1 MKQTSAL
8 LAVVTA
14 IFASA
19 AWEVALADAVG
30 KRIAYVT
37 TSTRQPFI
45 SATASTIE
53 REGQGRGMKVTV
65 FTAGYDSAVQ
75 DQLVND
81 VIAQKYD
88 LLALLTVDGQTIIPA
103 LTRAKAAGIPVVL
116 VNNPIPD
123 GNESLFVSYVG
134 EDRVEVGRVIARSLI
149 DSLKDRPRGRTA
161 ILSGTMTDLTPAR
174 IIQGFKEAVATI
186 PKVQIV
192 AIEDAR
198 WDMAMSE
205 RAAGQLFARHTAQG
219 GLDAIIGMAD
229 NMTHGAIQAAKA
241 ADIAVGTKPG
251 QLINIG
257 GSCMKFGMDHLR
269 SGAQYSTMTV
279 IPTRTGK
286 ATVDAI
292 AAHFEGK
299 SVPKFTLLP
308 VEEITRANFERYTQA
323 CTF

>member
-1 MKQTSAL
+1 MKKMSAL
-8 LAVVTA
+8 VVATMA
-14 IFASA
+14 TLVATSGM
-19 AWEVALADAVG
+19 ALADASTG

-53 REGQGRGMKVTV
+53 REGAARGMKVTV
-65 FTAGYDSAVQ
+65 LTAQYDSAVQ

-88 LLALLTVDGQTIIPA
+88 FLAILTVDGRTIIPA

-123 GNESLFVSYVG
+123 GNEGLYVSYVG
-134 EDRVEVGRVIARSLI
+134 EDRTELGRVIARSLI
-149 DSLKDRPRGRTA
+149 NSLKDRERGRTA
-161 ILSGTMTDLTPAR
+161 VLSGTMTDLTPSR
-174 IIQGFKEAVATI
+174 IIDGFKEVVSKV
-186 PKVQIV
+186 PKVQVV

-205 RAAGQLFARHTAQG
+205 RAAGQLFARSAAQG

-241 ADIAVGTKPG
+241 ADIAVGSTQGK
-251 QLINIG
+251 LINIG
-257 GSCMKFGMDHLR
+257 GSCMKFGMDHLKT
-269 SGAQYSTMTV
+269 GEQYSTMTV

-286 ATVDAI
+286 AAVDVMADY
-292 AAHFEGK
+292 FEGK
-299 SVPKFTLLP
+299 QVPKFTMLP
-308 VEEITRANFERYTQA
+308 IEEINRSNFEKFTQA

>member
-1 MKQTSAL
+1 MKRACALFVAAAAILSATSG
-8 LAVVTA
+8 LA
-14 IFASA
+14 F
-19 AWEVALADAVG
+19 ADATG

-37 TSTRQPFI
+37 TSTRQPFV

-53 REGQGRGMKVTV
+53 REGQARGMKVTV
-65 FTAGYDSAVQ
+65 LTAGYDSALQ

-88 LLALLTVDGQTIIPA
+88 FLAILTVDGQTIIPA
-103 LTRAKAAGIPVVL
+103 LTRAKNAGIPVVL

-134 EDRVEVGRVIARSLI
+134 EDRLELGRVIARSLI
-149 DSLKDRPRGRTA
+149 DSLKDRSRGRTA

-174 IIQGFKEAVATI
+174 VIQGIKEVVATV
-186 PKVQIV
+186 PKVQLV

-205 RAAGQLFARHTAQG
+205 RAAGQLFARYTAQG

-241 ADIAVGTKPG
+241 ADIPVGTAPG
-251 QLINIG
+251 KLINIG
-257 GSCMKFGMDHLR
+257 GSCMKFGMDHVR
-269 SGAQYSTMTV
+269 SGEQYSTMTV
-279 IPTRTGK
+279 IPSRTGK
-286 ATVDAI
+286 AAVDVMANY
-292 AAHFEGK
+292 FDGK
-299 SVPKFTLLP
+299 PVEKFTLMP
-308 VEEITRANFERYTQA
+308 IEEITKANLEKYAQA

>member
-1 MKQTSAL
+1 MKQVSAL
-8 LAVVTA
+8 VVAATTMLASTFPQA
-14 IFASA
+14 
-19 AWEVALADAVG
+19 ALADAVG
-30 KRIAYVT
+30 KRVAYVT

-53 REGQGRGMKVTV
+53 REGTARGMKITV
-65 FTAGYDSAVQ
+65 LTAGYDSAVQ

-88 LLALLTVDGQTIIPA
+88 FLALLTVDGQTIIPA

-116 VNNPIPD
+116 VNNPVPD
-123 GNESLFVSYVG
+123 GNEALYVSYVG
-134 EDRVEVGRVIARSLI
+134 EDRVELGRVIARSLI
-149 DSLKDRPRGRTA
+149 DALKDRPRGRTA

-174 IIQGFKEAVATI
+174 IIQGFKEAVATV
-186 PKVQIV
+186 PKVQLV

-205 RAAGQLFARHTAQG
+205 RAAGQLFARNTAQG
-219 GLDAIIGMAD
+219 GLDAIVGMAD

-241 ADIAVGTKPG
+241 ADIVVGTAPG
-251 QLINIG
+251 KLINIG

-269 SGAQYSTMTV
+269 TGAQYSTMTV

-286 ATVDAI
+286 AVVDVI
-292 AAHFEGK
+292 EAHFNGK

-308 VEEITRANFERYTQA
+308 IEEITSANMEKYTQA